1 MKSILA
7 TLVGATLLAAVP
19 AQAATDIYL
28 NIAGIK
34 GESTVKGYEG
44 AIEALAWSWGVSN
57 SGTALGGAGKTNV
70 QDLSWT
76 QYLDSSYPQLFSK
89 LTTGTDPGKATLYA
103 VKPGAGGNS
112 YNYFQAIF
120 DGNLITS
127 LSTGGSGG
135 EERFTLNASMAMTSI
150 TLRYLPDPTKPT
162 AWVEAFFDQSKA
174 TSATFSGD
182 PQALRGLSLALASPV
197 PEPASWAL
205 MLGGLLVT
213 GVALRRRLPG

>member
-19 AQAATDIYL
+19 AQAATDLYL
-28 NIAGIK
+28 KIDGIK
-34 GESTVKGYEG
+34 GESKMKGYEG
-44 AIEALAWSWGVSN
+44 AIDVLAWSWGVSN
-57 SGTALGGAGKTNV
+57 SGHPLFGAGKTNV
-70 QDLSWT
+70 QDFSWT
-76 QYLDSSYPQLFSK
+76 QYLDSSYPDLFSK

-103 VKPGAGGNS
+103 VKPGVGG

-120 DGNLITS
+120 DGNLLSS

-135 EERFTLNASMAMTSI
+135 EDRFTLNATMAMTSI

-162 AWVEAFFDQSKA
+162 QWVEAFFDQSKI
-174 TSATFSGD
+174 TSAAFSGD
-182 PQALRGLSLALASPV
+182 PQALRGLSLAMVSEV

-205 MLGGLLVT
+205 MLGGLLLT
-213 GVALRRRLPG
+213 GVALRRRLPS

>member
-19 AQAATDIYL
+19 AQAAIDLYL
-28 NIAGIK
+28 NIDGIK
-34 GESTVKGYEG
+34 GESKMKGYEG
-44 AIEALAWSWGVSN
+44 AIDVLAWSWGVSN
-57 SGTALGGAGKTNV
+57 SGHPLFGAGKTNV

-76 QYLDSSYPQLFSK
+76 QYLDSSYPDLFSK
-89 LTTGTDPGKATLYA
+89 LTAGTDPGKATLYA
-103 VKPGAGGNS
+103 VKPGAGG

-127 LSTGGSGG
+127 ISTGGSGG
-135 EERFTLNASMAMTSI
+135 EDRFTLNASMAMTSI

-162 AWVEAFFDQSKA
+162 QWVEAFFDQSKTA
-174 TSATFSGD
+174 NLTFSGD
-182 PQALRGLSLALASPV
+182 PQALRGLSMALVSNV

-205 MLGGLLVT
+205 MLGGLLIT
-213 GVALRRRLPG
+213 GAALRRRLPS